1 MSNSWPMTALGDV
14 LRERRE
20 TPDELEVAQGK
31 IPIVAK
37 IGFNDGRL
45 ELRREAG
52 SKTNMILVM
61 PGDLLVSGINAAK
74 GAIAI
79 YGAENERPAAATIHY
94 SAYEVIAEKSDIN
107 YLWLY
112 LRSSSFRSILLEA
125 LPGGIKT
132 ELRAKRLLPIEVPLP
147 PLDEQRRIV
156 ARVNRLYATIRKA
169 QEINNALSS
178 DLSILQGSIISS
190 LIPND
195 APMSELKDVIE
206 PYSKIS
212 YGVLVPGPDIDD
224 GIPFVRVQDLSVDN
238 PPQRPSKRIAQ
249 SIESQYSRTRLDG
262 NEILVAVV
270 GSIGKIGIVPSSW
283 KGANIARAVCRIVP
297 GPSMDREY
305 LAITLQSQ
313 KVQQYFVD
321 LTRTLA
327 QPTLNVRDLE
337 KVRIPQPPI
346 ETQKKVVEHY
356 RTIRRKM
363 AEVREAEMGISAEI
377 EALMPSVLDK
387 AFKGEL

>member
-1 MSNSWPMTALGDV
+1 MTALGDV